1 MNKNRSEYKAI
12 ESFIEELLKKK
23 GVKRGT
29 KDYETQK
36 QILLKEVSE
45 TIDST
50 LINSLKIEDVKKLN
64 ELLDK
69 NPSDEEIQEFFKQK
83 LPNLEEIVTKS
94 MLEFARGYLSVK

>member
-36 QILLKEVSE
+36 QILLKEISE

-50 LINSLKIEDVKKLN
+50 LINSLRIEDVKKLN